1 MDYKI
6 KYRNEAIGELNKG
19 FLCYRSKELKL
30 GQKFK
35 DTFNKILTKLKDNPK
50 IFKINSK

>member
-6 KYRNEAIGELNKG
+6 KYRNEAIGEVNKG

-35 DTFNKILTKLKDNPK
+35 RHFQQNPY
-50 IFKINSK
+50 